1 MKVPEFMFVII
12 NPVMR
17 MLLHS
22 PLHRIF
28 SDSIM
33 LITWTGRKS
42 GKQFTTP
49 VRYLREGKTICCF
62 TLKEN
67 VWWRNLRDGEI
78 VTLRMNGRD
87 APYKAIAESDNT
99 ARIRDGLERMFTAFP
114 EDAVYQ
120 DVRLNKDRT
129 PVAEDLVIA
138 AEKAVMIESVPT

>member
-78 VTLRMNGRD
+78 VTLRLIKPLLSQTIPPVSGTGSSACSRPFRRM
-87 APYKAIAESDNT
+87 PS
-99 ARIRDGLERMFTAFP
+99 IRMYVLIRTGLRSP
-114 EDAVYQ
+114 
-120 DVRLNKDRT
+120 K
-129 PVAEDLVIA
+129 I
-138 AEKAVMIESVPT
+138 S